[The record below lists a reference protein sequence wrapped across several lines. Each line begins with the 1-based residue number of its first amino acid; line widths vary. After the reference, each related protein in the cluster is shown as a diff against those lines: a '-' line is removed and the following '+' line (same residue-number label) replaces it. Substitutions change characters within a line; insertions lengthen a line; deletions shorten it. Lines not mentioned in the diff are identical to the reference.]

1 MKTDDGKREER
12 RRRQDC
18 TSAWFPRADA
28 EKNIC
33 LSKGRL
39 DQELRKLCFPPNILT
54 VINSRSMS
62 WVCVAGASPLISSR
76 TFLSNLVMVE
86 IIPKYSHA

>member
-1 MKTDDGKREER
+1 
-12 RRRQDC
+12 
-18 TSAWFPRADA
+18 
-28 EKNIC
+28 
-33 LSKGRL
+33 
-39 DQELRKLCFPPNILT
+39 